1 MASSSRN
8 IFSETDPVAQL
19 DEIFAGSDRGQRGL
33 PLGNLT
39 RHLESRIDASYCV
52 LCLVEALARRGRLT
66 PGMTIVA
73 TGAAQQDKQASML
86 SEAMQGEIQA
96 AHVIPC
102 DLLFGPQNRRLY
114 DLFANPFNATW
125 VRRNV
130 FGRTTAVHRL
140 TNYVDR
146 RCEADGMI
154 DALVGA
160 CSAVLNGQARAE
172 RRIADVLADYA
183 TAAET
188 GRQKLRQAL
197 SAAERAEAAKP
208 VIAGADGRPYGE
220 RPADVRITSP
230 DLGARVANKF
240 VALQIFDAYVNIAR
254 HMEPARLRAVA
265 GQVEALMLNERSY

>member
-1 MASSSRN
+1 MTNSSRN
-8 IFSETDPVAQL
+8 IFSEPDPVTQF
-19 DEIFAGSDRGQRGL
+19 DELFADSDRGPRGL

-39 RHLESRIDASYCV
+39 QHLKSRVDISYCV
-52 LCLVEALARRGRLT
+52 LYLVEALAGRGRLN
-66 PGMTIVA
+66 PGMAIVA
-73 TGAAQQDKQASML
+73 TGAAEQDKQASML
-86 SEAMQGEIQA
+86 SEAMQGEVEA

-102 DLLFGPQNRRLY
+102 DLLMGPQQQRLY
-114 DLFANPFNATW
+114 DFFVNPFNNIW

-130 FGRTTAVHRL
+130 FGRTNAVHRL

-146 RCEADGMI
+146 RCEANGMI

-172 RRIADVLADYA
+172 RHIEHLLADYA
-183 TAAET
+183 TAAQI

-197 SAAERAEAAKP
+197 SSAERAQAAKP
-208 VIAGADGRPYGE
+208 MIVGADGRPLDE

-230 DLGARVANKF
+230 DLEARAANKS
-240 VALQIFDAYVNIAR
+240 VALQIFDAYVNIAQ
-254 HMEPARLRAVA
+254 HMDPTRLRVVA